1 MGRTKMYFQRVSVMS
16 ADKCQHKNWKDVR
29 GDGPRH
35 SLLVCLLHS
44 SVQSVG
50 VCVFLEVIMEEVLH
64 VRGERSKR
72 NRRKLLVK

>member
-1 MGRTKMYFQRVSVMS
+1 MGRTKMHIQRIFVMS
-16 ADKCQHKNWKDVR
+16 ADKCQHKNWKHVR

>member
-1 MGRTKMYFQRVSVMS
+1 MGKTKMHFQRIIVIG

-29 GDGPRH
+29 GDGPRY

-44 SVQSVG
+44 SV
-50 VCVFLEVIMEEVLH
+50 CFLEVIMAEVLH

-72 NRRKLLVK
+72 NRRKLLVKCI